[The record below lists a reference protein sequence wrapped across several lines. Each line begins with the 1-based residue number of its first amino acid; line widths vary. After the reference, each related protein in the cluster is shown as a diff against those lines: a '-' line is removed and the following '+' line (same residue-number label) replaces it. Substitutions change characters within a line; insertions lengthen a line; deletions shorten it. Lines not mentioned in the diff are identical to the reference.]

1 MKNNLQ
7 HIISGIMKTT
17 FLFVLCALVSG
28 AAVFGQNAKLQTAIT
43 QMGYYQEDTSD
54 VKPLIKAKESIDLAA
69 AHEKTSANPKTFRYK
84 GQIYW
89 YLASQKKDPT
99 AGEGALETAYD
110 AFNKVIDMEKDEKKK
125 KQTKDAMGLM
135 AGLHGDLYNKGYEYF
150 QAKDFDQG
158 YQYFSKAKSID
169 DMLGREEVAV
179 LYATAAC
186 AESAGMDG
194 EAATMYARLIELDF
208 DEPRIYLALA
218 GLMRKSGDEKGAEDV
233 MAKGLARYP
242 DSKAL
247 LFDQVNSLL
256 QDGGDLEATKAKIQE
271 AIKLD
276 PENASLRFA
285 LGTLFEK
292 TGDMDGAAGAYQE
305 AIDMNP
311 EDFNAQ
317 YNMGALFYNQA
328 ASKITAMNEVPAD
341 DMAKYDALKDES
353 DALMGKALPFFE
365 KALSLNSEDPGV
377 NQALKEIYARLGMMD
392 KLSELK
398 AK

>member
-1 MKNNLQ
+1 
-7 HIISGIMKTT
+7 
-17 FLFVLCALVSG
+17 
-28 AAVFGQNAKLQTAIT
+28 
-43 QMGYYQEDTSD
+43 
-54 VKPLIKAKESIDLAA
+54 
-69 AHEKTSANPKTFRYK
+69 
-84 GQIYW
+84 
-89 YLASQKKDPT
+89 
-99 AGEGALETAYD
+99 
-110 AFNKVIDMEKDEKKK
+110 
-125 KQTKDAMGLM
+125 
-135 AGLHGDLYNKGYEYF
+135 
-150 QAKDFDQG
+150 
-158 YQYFSKAKSID
+158 
-169 DMLGREEVAV
+169 
-179 LYATAAC
+179 
-186 AESAGMDG
+186 
-194 EAATMYARLIELDF
+194 
-208 DEPRIYLALA
+208 
-218 GLMRKSGDEKGAEDV
+218 